1 MALVGKPLESI
12 TIVDLQALID
22 VGARETA
29 VLEFKG
35 SLPLPAIRGGPTV
48 DRWIEKGDRV
58 GDYARDQLLA
68 EIVAF
73 SNADGGTLILGLHE
87 TKDEPRSAESL
98 APLPNCEGLAKRL
111 LDAAE
116 DIIEPRLSAMAV
128 RGLPINDTG
137 EGYVLI
143 RTGKSLFG
151 PHRLTTTR
159 EFYIRRGERTAK
171 MTAREIRDHSYNLA
185 RAGDQVRHIFDQRL
199 KDAAKQF
206 ELLRVD
212 SKAGAEPLLIRVTAA
227 PMSPQYI
234 DGLTSRPQLWWTG
247 NEFTMK
253 LDGNDFNCNSPAR
266 DFGRPP
272 AFRLRS
278 FVYEDWRWDR
288 NFSRQLNSEGVV
300 EFTLSLPR
308 RESERNDG
316 SKNSRAYY
324 GWIFSLVVGAF
335 AQIRHL
341 QSSLA
346 WDAIDFGLNVSVLGC
361 PPLSI
366 HWADDWMHES
376 LTVKNEIPLCLPQYE
391 VNGTTNVDEL
401 LSSIVRDISNACGIY
416 LTVICRVPTS
426 AIASSTGW

>member
-1 MALVGKPLESI
+1 MSLVSKTLESI
-12 TIVDLQALID
+12 TIDDLQALID
-22 VGARETA
+22 AGARETA

-35 SLPLPAIRGGPTV
+35 SLPLSSIKGGPTV
-48 DRWIEKGDRV
+48 DRWIEKGDRI

-87 TKDEPRSAESL
+87 TKDEPRCAESL
-98 APLPNCEGLAKRL
+98 ALLPNCEGLAKRL

-116 DIIEPRLSAMAV
+116 DIIEPRLSAITV
-128 RGLPINDTG
+128 SGLPANERG

-185 RAGDQVRHIFDQRL
+185 RAGDQVRQTFDQRL

-206 ELLRVD
+206 ERLRVD
-212 SKAGAEPLLIRVTAA
+212 SKAGVEPLLIRVSAA

-234 DGLTSRPQLWWTG
+234 DGLTSQPQLWWAG

-253 LDGNDFNCNSPAR
+253 VDENDYPCSYPTREFGNR
-266 DFGRPP
+266 P

-278 FVYEDWRWDR
+278 FVYEDSRSDQS
-288 NFSRQLNSEGVV
+288 FSRLLNSEGLV
-300 EFTLSLPR
+300 EFTLSHPR
-308 RESERNDG
+308 RDVERSDG
-316 SKNSRAYY
+316 SKNSRLFRLDIWH
-324 GWIFSLVVGAF
+324 GG
-335 AQIRHL
+335 RHL
-341 QSSLA
+341 
-346 WDAIDFGLNVSVLGC
+346 C
-361 PPLSI
+361 P
-366 HWADDWMHES
+366 
-376 LTVKNEIPLCLPQYE
+376 N
-391 VNGTTNVDEL
+391 
-401 LSSIVRDISNACGIY
+401 
-416 LTVICRVPTS
+416 PTS
-426 AIASSTGW
+426 TIIVGLGRCRFWIERFRFRMSAPNDTLDR